1 MKVVALDQL
10 SGIGLADG
18 VKQPLGVGRA
28 AQKVQRL
35 QHALVLVLGQQDH
48 GAGILARNMKSRATV
63 AHLVHVLCQVLSKG
77 AVGNVPH

>member
-1 MKVVALDQL
+1 MLEYINFIIFVVPRAKV
-10 SGIGLADG
+10 I
-18 VKQPLGVGRA
+18 RA

-63 AHLVHVLCQVLSKG
+63 AHLVHELCQMLSKG

>member
-18 VKQPLGVGRA
+18 VKQPFGVGRA
-28 AQKVQRL
+28 AHKVQRL
-35 QHALVLVLGQQDH
+35 QHAPYSSSDSKTTVRAFWRV
-48 GAGILARNMKSRATV
+48 SRATV

>member
-1 MKVVALDQL
+1 LKVVALDQL

-35 QHALVLVLGQQDH
+35 QHAPYSSSDSKTTV
-48 GAGILARNMKSRATV
+48 RAFWRVT
-63 AHLVHVLCQVLSKG
+63 
-77 AVGNVPH
+77 